1 MDTQSVYD
9 YVAWHKSVRVQG
21 GYAVSIGFYM
31 AKRNIG
37 WVQGGCAVSTGS
49 YMAGRNIGWVQGGCA
64 VSISLC
70 MIVPVGGCKM
80 DVQ

>member
-37 WVQGGCAVSTGS
+37 WVQGGCAVS
-49 YMAGRNIGWVQGGCA
+49 
-64 VSISLC
+64 ISLC
-70 MIVPVGGCKM
+70 MIVPVGGFKVDM
-80 DVQ
+80 Q